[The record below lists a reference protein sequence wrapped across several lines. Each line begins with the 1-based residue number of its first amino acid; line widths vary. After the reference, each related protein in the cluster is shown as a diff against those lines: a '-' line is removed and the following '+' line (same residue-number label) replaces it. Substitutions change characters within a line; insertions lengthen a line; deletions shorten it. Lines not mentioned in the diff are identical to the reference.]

1 MTTETTLSLFNKNA
15 VVAESATVL
24 KEMIT
29 TATSKRQLD
38 IIIAV
43 ASMVQPN
50 DDRFTQYCIP
60 YREFGKIL
68 NPSNP
73 DTKII
78 HQDIEDAMIE
88 IFKSCFRIRNGSKTK
103 FYHWVETAEID
114 SETKTITFKLNDEV
128 QQFYLQLKDNKSL
141 YMLQDL
147 LSLSTM
153 FQANVFR
160 WLVANRDF
168 KKPSYISIDDAKLQ
182 FYNDENIETKAFIRK
197 LDNALLK
204 INSCTEIEAFYE
216 KIMKGKK
223 IIALK
228 FTIMNHHKKAL
239 KKSS

>member
-1 MTTETTLSLFNKNA
+1 MTEKTTLSLFNKNA
-15 VVAESATVL
+15 VVAESTTVL

-43 ASMVQPN
+43 ASMVQPE
-50 DDRFTQYCIP
+50 DDRFTQYCIS

-78 HQDIEDAMIE
+78 HKDIEDAIE
-88 IFKSCFRIRNGSKTK
+88 EIMKSCFKIRSEEEVT
-103 FYHWVETAEID
+103 FYHWVETGKIN
-114 SETKTITFKLNDEV
+114 KNNKIITFKLNDEV
-128 QQFYLQLKDNKSL
+128 QKFYLQLKDNKSL

-168 KKPSYISIDDAKLQ
+168 KKPSYISIDDAKKQ
-182 FYNDENIETKAFIRK
+182 FNNEKEIPTFKFMEK
-197 LDNALLK
+197 LDRTIKK
-204 INSCTEIEAFYE
+204 INSCTEIEASYE
-216 KIMKGKK
+216 KILKGQK

-228 FTIMNHHKKAL
+228 FTITNHHKKL
-239 KKSS
+239 S